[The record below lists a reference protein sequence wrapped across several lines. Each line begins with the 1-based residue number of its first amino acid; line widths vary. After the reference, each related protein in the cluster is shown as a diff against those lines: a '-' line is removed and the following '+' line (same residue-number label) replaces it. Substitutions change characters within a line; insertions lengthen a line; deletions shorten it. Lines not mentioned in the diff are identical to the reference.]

1 MKVRDRLKEKKR
13 IVVKIGSSSL
23 THEETGR
30 LNLMKMEILVR
41 ELADL
46 HNQGKEVIV
55 VSSGAIAVGRSAM
68 GIDHKPKELAKR
80 QACAA
85 IGQARLNRR
94 EHDHGRRIKKRFD
107 QSVYEV

>member
-46 HNQGKEVIV
+46 HNQE
-55 VSSGAIAVGRSAM
+55 RSDR
-68 GIDHKPKELAKR
+68 GFFRSDCSR
-80 QACAA
+80 
-85 IGQARLNRR
+85 
-94 EHDHGRRIKKRFD
+94 KKCD
-107 QSVYEV
+107 GN

>member
-41 ELADL
+41 ERADL
-46 HNQGKEVIV
+46 HNQGQEVIV
-55 VSSGAIAVGRSAM
+55 VSSGAIG
-68 GIDHKPKELAKR
+68 G
-80 QACAA
+80 
-85 IGQARLNRR
+85 
-94 EHDHGRRIKKRFD
+94 
-107 QSVYEV
+107 